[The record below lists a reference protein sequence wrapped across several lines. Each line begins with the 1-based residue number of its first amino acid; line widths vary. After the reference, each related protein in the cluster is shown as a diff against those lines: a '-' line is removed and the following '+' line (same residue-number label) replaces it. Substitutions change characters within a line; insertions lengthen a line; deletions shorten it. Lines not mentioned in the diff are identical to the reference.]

1 MSNTTHSPNGLIELD
16 NRPAHTLSFEETVR
30 ERRSF
35 RSFLPTP
42 VSDAHIRQV
51 LEDAQRSPSNCNT
64 QPWQTHIVSGA
75 KIQELG
81 RILTEENEAQ
91 NYTPDFSFDDKCF
104 YGAYG
109 ERQRAHGKTYYES
122 MGVAREDKV
131 GRHLAAAKNCS
142 FYGAPHAA
150 LLFMPSFGDNV
161 RVGGDIGM
169 YGQTFLLSLT
179 ARGLGG
185 IPQTMIGYFAQTI
198 RDYLDIS
205 DEFKMMFA
213 IAFGHPDFSEPVNN
227 LKMGRVPLSESVT
240 FHN

>member
-1 MSNTTHSPNGLIELD
+1 MELQYE
-16 NRPAHTLSFEETVR
+16 PSHTLSFEETVR

-42 VSDAHIRQV
+42 VPDAQILQV

-64 QPWQTHIVSGA
+64 QPWNTHIVSGA

-81 RILTEENEAQ
+81 RLLTEANEAQ
-91 NYTPDFSFDDKCF
+91 HFTPDFSFDDKCF
-104 YGAYG
+104 YEAYG
-109 ERQRAHGKTYYES
+109 ERQREHGQTFYTA
-122 MGVAREDKV
+122 MGVARDDKI
-131 GRHLAAAKNCS
+131 GRHLAAARNYS

-185 IPQTMIGYFAQTI
+185 IPQTAIGFFAQTI
-198 RDYLDIS
+198 REYLGIS
-205 DEFKMMFA
+205 DDFKLMFA
-213 IAFGHPDFSEPVNN
+213 IAFGYPDFSAPVNSV
-227 LKMGRVPLSESVT
+227 KMGRVPVSQSVT
-240 FHN
+240 FQE